1 MHKIVHNR
9 IIVKLMRKGQMSM
22 QLQELASVLLI
33 SRIHGDAAVSIKG
46 IQTDS
51 RKVKQG
57 DLFICVPGLVTDGHA
72 YADKAVELGASA
84 LVVEHQLDLFLPVPQ
99 LIVKDSRHAMTALS
113 SHFYGYASKEM
124 KVIGITGTNGK
135 TTTTYLIEKILSD
148 QGLVT
153 GLMGTIQ
160 MKIGSAYTEME
171 RTTMEAADIQR
182 YFRAMREQGTDYC
195 IMEVSSH
202 ALELGRVKGIHFR
215 TGIFTNLTQDHL
227 DYHKTMD
234 NYKAAKGL
242 LFSRLGNDFASDPTE
257 RSYAVLNADDPASE
271 TFSKL
276 TSAEVITYGIHRECD
291 VQASDIRIT
300 ADGTEFRVTSFA
312 GDAHFRMKLVGTFN
326 VYNALGAIAS
336 TLAEGV
342 PLEQIKNSL
351 EGIAVVDGRM
361 EVVSEGQD
369 FLVLVD
375 YAHTPDGLE
384 NALTAIREFA
394 QGKVYT
400 VFGCGGDRDRT
411 KRPLMGKVTAAY
423 SDYLFVTSDN
433 PRTENPESILQDI
446 LPGLEEVGYSRDQY
460 ELIVDRRAAIQKAVD
475 RAGPGDVVLI
485 AGKGHETYQDIMG
498 VKHDFDDRLAAKAA
512 IRGSNR

>member
-1 MHKIVHNR
+1 
-9 IIVKLMRKGQMSM
+9 MSM

-33 SRIHGDAAVSIKG
+33 SRIHGDAAASITG

-51 RKVKQG
+51 RKVQPG
-57 DLFICVPGLVTDGHA
+57 DLFICVPGLVTDGHE
-72 YADKAVELGASA
+72 YADKAIQLGAAA
-84 LVVEHQLDLFLPVPQ
+84 LVTERKLNLIDDVPQ
-99 LIVKDSRHAMTALS
+99 LIVKDARYAMAALS
-113 SHFYGYASKEM
+113 SHFYGYPSKEM
-124 KVIGITGTNGK
+124 KIIGITGTNGK

-160 MKIGSAYTEME
+160 MKIGTVYTEME
-171 RTTMEAADIQR
+171 RTTQEAADLQR
-182 YFRAMREQGTDYC
+182 HLRTMRDHGTDYC

-202 ALELGRVKGIHFR
+202 ALELGRVKGVHFR

-242 LFSRLGNDFASDPTE
+242 LFSRLGNDFASDPSQ
-257 RSYAVLNADDPASE
+257 RSFAVLNADDPASD
-271 TFSKL
+271 TFNKL
-276 TSAEVITYGIHRECD
+276 TSAQVISYGIHQECD
-291 VQASDIRIT
+291 VRATHIRIT
-300 ADGTEFRVTSFA
+300 ADGTEFLVSSFA
-312 GDAHFRMKLVGTFN
+312 GEAHFRMKLVGTFN

-336 TLAEGV
+336 TLVEGV
-342 PLEQIKNSL
+342 PLEQIRNSL
-351 EGIAVVDGRM
+351 EGIAAIDGRM
-361 EVVSEGQD
+361 EVVSEGQG

-384 NALTAIREFA
+384 NALATVREFA
-394 QGKVYT
+394 KGKIFT

-411 KRPLMGKVTAAY
+411 KRPQMGKVTAKY

-433 PRTENPESILQDI
+433 PRTENPETILQDI
-446 LPGLEEVGYSRDQY
+446 LQGIEEMGYPRDKF
-460 ELIVDRRAAIQKAVD
+460 ELIADRQAAIQKAID

-498 VKHDFDDRLAAKAA
+498 VKHDFDDRQVAKAA
-512 IRGSNR
+512 IRGLNR